1 MECLSNHT
9 VMNDGMELRSGRQLC
24 NINTLSR
31 IKDTF
36 IKRMKKFIN
45 KIEFENHL
53 IKRTKYITNMYAYIL
68 ENIEDFKKSC
78 YDCTSSYNKFVE
90 MILQKLP
97 LLIEECIYILKHRT
111 KKYNKKT
118 MDEISVFVN
127 CMDIMWKV
135 NSYLLRIL

>member
-1 MECLSNHT
+1 MESVSNDT
-9 VMNDGMELRSGRQLC
+9 VINDGMELRSGRQLC
-24 NINTLSR
+24 NINTLSI
-31 IKDTF
+31 IKHTF
-36 IKRMKKFIN
+36 IKRIKKFIN

-68 ENIEDFKKSC
+68 ENIDDFKKSC
-78 YDCTSSYNKFVE
+78 YDCILSYDKFVE
-90 MILQKLP
+90 MILQKVP
-97 LLIEECIYILKHRT
+97 LLLEECIYILKNIT

-135 NSYLLRIL
+135 NSHLVRIW